1 MPALATN
8 VSRDTQGL
16 TLLGAQ
22 PLASGEKPF
31 LGSGLTVDASGNVA
45 IAAAGLPFAGFAAEQ
60 IEARF
65 APTAAGGAAVA
76 GGANVTVERGL
87 FFATVPLSGVTAA
100 MVAARRSV
108 FMTDDATFTV
118 DPTGATF
125 VGVLAGIP
133 ASGFALV
140 LCQTS
145 IAQRPLFLGVKT
157 LAATGAQTILA
168 SDADKLLLIA
178 NTAALTL
185 TLPAAADW
193 AGRTIAIKK
202 TGGGTFTV
210 TLDGAGSETVDGAAT
225 NAAMT
230 ADNKGLILA
239 SDGTK
244 VVILAA
250 I

>member
-1 MPALATN
+1 MTALANN

-31 LGSGLTVDASGNVA
+31 MGSGLTINAAGNVA
-45 IAAAGLPFAGFAAEQ
+45 IASAGLPFAGFAAEQ

-76 GGANVTVERGL
+76 GGANVTVERGM
-87 FFATVPLSGVTAA
+87 FFATVPLSGVSAA
-100 MVAARRSV
+100 MVAARRPV

-118 DPTGATF
+118 DPTDATF

-133 ASGFALV
+133 ASGYALV
-140 LCQTS
+140 LVQTAS
-145 IAQRPLFLGVKT
+145 TQRPSFLGVKT

-178 NTAALTL
+178 NTAAVTL

-193 AGRTIAIKK
+193 AGRTITIKK
-202 TGGGTFTV
+202 TGGGTFTA
-210 TLDGAGSETVDGAAT
+210 TLDGAGSETIDGAAT
-225 NAAMT
+225 STLLT
-230 ADNKGLILA
+230 ADNKGVILA